1 MVASIGLHLGAILWL
16 FTLPVSPTVQR
27 RAHPTQVT
35 LIAPPPLVPLR
46 SKTKPP
52 RLPTLRFTPPQRVAS
67 LLRPA
72 APRIS
77 LDLPATP
84 TLSAPAAIDL
94 FQLPSTPPAPSP
106 KIDNLS
112 DVRPVPL
119 PPPPKPRPA
128 AGAFESASVAEPVS
142 IPATLTRT
150 GGFSDA
156 AVAIASAPRKPSP
169 APSLT
174 PVEIVSKP
182 RPAYTEEAR
191 RLQIEGEV
199 LLEAMFGA
207 SGEARVIRVVRGLGY
222 GLDENAAAAARAIR
236 FHPAQRG
243 GQPVDSSALV
253 HIIFQLA
260 Y

>member
-1 MVASIGLHLGAILWL
+1 LTGSMVTSVGLHVGAILWL
-16 FTLPVSPTVQR
+16 FLPVSPTVQR
-27 RAHPTQVT
+27 RAHPTQIT
-35 LIAPPPLVPLR
+35 LIAPRPPVRLR
-46 SKTKPP
+46 SKPKPP

-67 LLRPA
+67 RTRPA
-72 APRIS
+72 VPRIS
-77 LDLPATP
+77 LDLPAAATYNP
-84 TLSAPAAIDL
+84 PPAINP
-94 FQLPSTPPAPSP
+94 FQLPSTPPAP
-106 KIDNLS
+106 
-112 DVRPVPL
+112 
-119 PPPPKPRPA
+119 PPPPKPRPT
-128 AGAFESASVAEPVS
+128 AGAFASASVAEPAPT
-142 IPATLTRT
+142 PATLTHT

-156 AVAIASAPRKPSP
+156 AVAAAPAPRKPTP

-174 PVEIVSKP
+174 PVEILSKP

-191 RLQIEGEV
+191 RSQIEGEV
-199 LLEAMFGA
+199 LLEVIFGA
-207 SGEARVIRVVRGLGY
+207 SGEARIVPVVRGLGH